1 MADKPKSQDDD
12 ANSRF
17 VWQPGDIVITSPAPA
32 VPVIVPPD
40 AKAVLAE
47 LRKLAQPDTKGEHS

>member
-1 MADKPKSQDDD
+1 MADKPKTDD

-17 VWQPGDIVITSPAPA
+17 VWQPGDIVILPPPDPA
-32 VPVIVPPD
+32 VPAVVPPD

-47 LRKLAQPDTKGEHS
+47 LRKLAQPDTKEQGV

>member
-1 MADKPKSQDDD
+1 MADKPKTDDD

-17 VWQPGDIVITSPAPA
+17 VWQPGDVVILSPAPTA
-32 VPVIVPPD
+32 EPD

-47 LRKLAQPDTKGEHS
+47 LSKLAQPDTKEQGV